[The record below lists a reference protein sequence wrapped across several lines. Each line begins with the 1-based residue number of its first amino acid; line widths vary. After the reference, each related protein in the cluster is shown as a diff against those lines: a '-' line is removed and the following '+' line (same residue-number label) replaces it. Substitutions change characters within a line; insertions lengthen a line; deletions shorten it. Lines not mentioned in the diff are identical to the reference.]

1 MRNLGRKPFQPLTV
15 SWVGLYLSDLARLLP
30 LPSPPSQVR
39 SLALYL
45 SDQSGYLPL
54 PSPPPSQVRLL
65 LGFVRR
71 GFLQKLYEQT
81 QVQPGSSKVWK
92 LVCALESRL
101 AMFALRMG
109 LAHDILAANV
119 VLRRKVSGGVDSG
132 GALPPGKREISVEH

>member
-1 MRNLGRKPFQPLTV
+1 MRKGGCK
-15 SWVGLYLSDLARLLP
+15 
-30 LPSPPSQVR
+30 PSQPFTVFHGFT
-39 SLALYL
+39 SLDIFH
-45 SDQSGYLPL
+45 SHHPII
-54 PSPPPSQVRLL
+54 PPSQVRLL

-132 GALPPGKREISVEH
+132 WVLPPGKREISVEH

>member
-1 MRNLGRKPFQPLTV
+1 M
-15 SWVGLYLSDLARLLP
+15 
-30 LPSPPSQVR
+30 
-39 SLALYL
+39 
-45 SDQSGYLPL
+45 
-54 PSPPPSQVRLL
+54 
-65 LGFVRR
+65 RR

-132 GALPPGKREISVEH
+132 GVLPPEKCELSVEHYLSLGDTLLLRSVRNLCVNVL